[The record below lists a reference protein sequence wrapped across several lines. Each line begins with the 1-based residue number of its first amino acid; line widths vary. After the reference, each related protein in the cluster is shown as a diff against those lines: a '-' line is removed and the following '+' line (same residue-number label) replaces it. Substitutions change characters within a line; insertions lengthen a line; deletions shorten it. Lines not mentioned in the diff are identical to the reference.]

1 MKNPGSFFV
10 IVCISLLCLS
20 SCELLN
26 RNNKP
31 NGDEIVARVFDTYLE
46 KSELEAIIP
55 MGSDSVDSTILASNY
70 VKNWIE
76 TQLLVNRAKLNLKA
90 NQLNFEDQLNEY
102 KNNLIIYAYEQ
113 ALVDQKLDTLITD
126 QEIKEYYTANSQN
139 FELKDYVLKSSWIK
153 VDKTAPKIKK
163 IIEAIKSTDE
173 KDLKFLEDYCYQFA
187 DQCQLDGQWIYYN
200 EFIKT
205 IPIETISVEKFLE
218 ANKSFQIEAE
228 KFLYVVHIH
237 EYQLKNSISPLE
249 LEVSRVK
256 NIILNKR
263 KIQLLSSIRDGLL
276 EEGIAKNNVEY
287 Y

>member
-1 MKNPGSFFV
+1 MKNPVSFL
-10 IVCISLLCLS
+10 ISACIFALGFS

-26 RNNKP
+26 QKGKP
-31 NGDEIVARVFDTYLE
+31 SEDQIVARVFETYLD

-55 MGSDSVDSTILASNY
+55 TGTDSVDSTILASNY

-76 TQLLVNRAKLNLKA
+76 TQLLVNRAKRNLNA

-102 KNNLIIYAYEQ
+102 RNNLIIYAYEQ
-113 ALVDQKLDTLITD
+113 ALVDQKLDTNITNE
-126 QEIKEYYTANSQN
+126 EIEAYYKMNSQN
-139 FELKDYVLKSSWIK
+139 FELKDYVLRANWIK

-163 IIEAIKSTDE
+163 IIEAIQSNDE

-205 IPIETISVEKFLE
+205 IPIETISIEKFLE
-218 ANKSFQIEAE
+218 ANKTFQIESE
-228 KFLYVVHIH
+228 KFLYVVNIY

-249 LEVSRVK
+249 LEIPRVK

-263 KIQLLSSIRDGLL
+263 KIQLLGSIRNGLL
-276 EEGIAKNNVEY
+276 EEGISKNNVEFY
-287 Y
+287 